1 MSNAPNE
8 AKPHGFARRS
18 DRASVYTR
26 WQAMISRCTNPKATD
41 FKYYGGRGITVCDR
55 WRSFANFYEDMGDP
69 PPGTSLDRIDNDK
82 GYEKSNCRW
91 ADWKTQQY
99 NKRTTLVVNFRGQK
113 MTLREAIKLSGLSRN
128 TVISRI
134 YTLRWPL
141 DRALSEPQHFRMPTK

>member
-1 MSNAPNE
+1 M
-8 AKPHGFARRS
+8 
-18 DRASVYTR
+18 
-26 WQAMISRCTNPKATD
+26 
-41 FKYYGGRGITVCDR
+41 CDR